1 MSGLLGYNN
10 DELDR
15 AVANKYAVVILLPEP
30 LDAEIAPLRAKYDPD
45 SSVIR
50 SHVTVVFPFQSSR
63 PLADISRIVGRAA
76 GKTARFP
83 LELASIGDFYPTF
96 PTIYWGVNRH
106 PILDDLYKRLY
117 TELDLALP
125 HKQFVPHV
133 TVAREISA
141 HRVVM
146 VKEQIVPYLPRE
158 RFEAE
163 ALDLMSP
170 VADQQWVS
178 VGRFQLADQV

>member
-1 MSGLLGYNN
+1 MSGIFGYNN
-10 DELDR
+10 DELNHKS
-15 AVANKYAVVILLPEP
+15 ANKYAVVILLPEP

-45 SSVIR
+45 CTVIP
-50 SHVTVVFPFQSSR
+50 SHVTVVFPFQSGLPVEEIAR
-63 PLADISRIVGRAA
+63 VVRRAA
-76 GKTARFP
+76 AKTARFP
-83 LELASIGDFYPTF
+83 LELSSIGDFYPAF

-106 PILDDLYKRLY
+106 PALDDLYKRLY

-133 TVAREISA
+133 TVAREISS

-146 VKEQIVPYLPRE
+146 VKEQIVPYLPNE

-170 VADQQWVS
+170 VADRQWVS
-178 VGRFQLADQV
+178 VGRFDLSDQV